1 MAALFCVQTFAA
13 VFPLTSALFWLATLL
28 MDHAVDGINP
38 STRLA
43 AEVVFTSEIRT
54 GFEASF
60 RGGPSNLW
68 SVVDLRILQTSAEQT
83 LKAFCAQGSLDIK
96 EFVVSVVLLM

>member
-28 MDHAVDGINP
+28 MDHAVDGMNP

-60 RGGPSNLW
+60 RGGP